1 MNAYLPQIC
10 IVCFANYCRS
20 PVAEQLMQ
28 KRFKGKF
35 NIISAGISP
44 LNKPE
49 MDPRSRNFLLQKI
62 DGIDMH
68 NPKRIS
74 RQIVEKSILILA
86 LDPFVLLNLNKQFL
100 NLKIKYIYSISMIKN
115 VVPTL

>member
-1 MNAYLPQIC
+1 MNIFTANIR
-10 IVCFANYCRS
+10 VCFANYCRS

-28 KRFKGKF
+28 EIQRKIQYYFSRDK
-35 NIISAGISP
+35 P

-68 NPKRIS
+68 NQRIS
-74 RQIVEKSILILA
+74 RQIVE
-86 LDPFVLLNLNKQFL
+86 NQFL
-100 NLKIKYIYSISMIKN
+100 FLLLI
-115 VVPTL
+115 PLFF